1 MYVAGAGS
9 ARSAASASLSW
20 LARLVCHDRLRL
32 IHVCRSDQCCAC
44 PADYFYGEEND
55 PTSLAAQTA
64 NPSALGLIAFGY
76 TTALLQ
82 VRCCQS
88 LNISK

>member
-1 MYVAGAGS
+1 MTGCVS
-9 ARSAASASLSW
+9 MLH
-20 LARLVCHDRLRL
+20 VCHF
-32 IHVCRSDQCCAC
+32 DQCCAC

-88 LNISK
+88 LYTSK